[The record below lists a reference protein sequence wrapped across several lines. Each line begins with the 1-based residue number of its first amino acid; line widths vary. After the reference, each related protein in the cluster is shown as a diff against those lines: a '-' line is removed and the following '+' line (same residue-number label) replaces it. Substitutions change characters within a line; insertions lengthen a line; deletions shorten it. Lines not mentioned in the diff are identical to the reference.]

1 MLRGDEARR
10 SSPVKSKNCSG
21 NNVTDV
27 FNLGKRSFCRKT
39 TVCTLSM
46 QYRHIMTCF
55 GGNRRVLITSMPQKT
70 INISVINIISICSSD
85 VIRGNNITRSRLY
98 LKLP

>member
-46 QYRHIMTCF
+46 QYRHSMTYF

-70 INISVINIISICSSD
+70 TVINIISICSCD
-85 VIRGNNITRSRLY
+85 GIRGEIILLEAVY
-98 LKLP
+98 I